1 MAALFQSFAYPLVI
15 LFSVPL
21 AGFGGLLGLSVM
33 NRFTYQA
40 LDILTMLG
48 FFILIGT
55 VVNNAIL
62 LVHQALNHIRS
73 ENMGP
78 REAIRESTRT
88 RIRPIFMSVL
98 TSVFGMLPL
107 VIFPGAGAEL
117 YRGIGSVVIG
127 GLLISTVFTL
137 VLVPAL
143 FSLVLDLKSWMVRML
158 RRIFGHG
165 EIQPVEGD

>member
-1 MAALFQSFAYPLVI
+1 M
-15 LFSVPL
+15 
-21 AGFGGLLGLSVM
+21 
-33 NRFTYQA
+33 
-40 LDILTMLG
+40 D
-48 FFILIGT
+48 
-55 VVNNAIL
+55 
-62 LVHQALNHIRS
+62 
-73 ENMGP
+73 P
-78 REAIRESTRT
+78 REAIRESTRN

-107 VIFPGAGAEL
+107 VIFAGAGAEL

-143 FSLVLDLKSWMVRML
+143 FSLVLDLKSGTVRLL

-165 EIQPVEGD
+165 EVQPAQGD